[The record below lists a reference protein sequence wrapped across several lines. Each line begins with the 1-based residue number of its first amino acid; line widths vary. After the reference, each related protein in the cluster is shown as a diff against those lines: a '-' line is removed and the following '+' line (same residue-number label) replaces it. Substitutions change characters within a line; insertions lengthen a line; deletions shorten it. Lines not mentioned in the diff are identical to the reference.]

1 MYINIYS
8 YVNSHVVLVVS
19 NYLVINIFR
28 GNSKYMNIHVY
39 CTCIRA
45 HILTTIVPKQGFTLK
60 KKILQHYCAKYLTC
74 LIYDIRYLYC
84 CPKTTQGCAYISLF
98 KSREACINISKSCLR
113 IMCYLQ
119 SVGIEKP
126 SLHNFTWNLVHKH
139 MFGMRLRDS
148 SAIHTDMKTIQ
159 KHVIKKILKYW

>member
-60 KKILQHYCAKYLTC
+60 KRFCSIIAQSILLVLFMISDIYIVVQKQHKAVHILVYSN
-74 LIYDIRYLYC
+74 
-84 CPKTTQGCAYISLF
+84 Q
-98 KSREACINISKSCLR
+98 
-113 IMCYLQ
+113 
-119 SVGIEKP
+119 EKP
-126 SLHNFTWNLVHKH
+126 V
-139 MFGMRLRDS
+139 
-148 SAIHTDMKTIQ
+148 
-159 KHVIKKILKYW
+159 

>member
-45 HILTTIVPKQGFTLK
+45 HKLTTIVPKQGFTLK
-60 KKILQHYCAKYLTC
+60 KRFCSIIAQSILLVLFMISDIYIVVQKQHKAVH
-74 LIYDIRYLYC
+74 
-84 CPKTTQGCAYISLF
+84 ISVY
-98 KSREACINISKSCLR
+98 SN
-113 IMCYLQ
+113 Q
-119 SVGIEKP
+119 EKP
-126 SLHNFTWNLVHKH
+126 V
-139 MFGMRLRDS
+139 
-148 SAIHTDMKTIQ
+148 
-159 KHVIKKILKYW
+159 

>member
-60 KKILQHYCAKYLTC
+60 KKILQHYCAKYLV
-74 LIYDIRYLYC
+74 LFMISDIYIVVQKQHKAVHILVYSN
-84 CPKTTQGCAYISLF
+84 Q
-98 KSREACINISKSCLR
+98 
-113 IMCYLQ
+113 
-119 SVGIEKP
+119 EKP
-126 SLHNFTWNLVHKH
+126 V
-139 MFGMRLRDS
+139 
-148 SAIHTDMKTIQ
+148 
-159 KHVIKKILKYW
+159 